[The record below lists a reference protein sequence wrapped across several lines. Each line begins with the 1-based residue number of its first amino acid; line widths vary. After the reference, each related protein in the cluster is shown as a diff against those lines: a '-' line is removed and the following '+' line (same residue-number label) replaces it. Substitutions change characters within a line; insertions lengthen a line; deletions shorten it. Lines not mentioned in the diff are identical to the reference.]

1 MAKLFGIRKRSSVL
15 LYINMITELK
25 RIIKAGFINFSRNGL
40 VSWAAVLVVTITL
53 SVITTIILLQAILY
67 FSLGVIKDKVDVTI
81 YFTVGAPV
89 DQIMALKYSLEQLP
103 EVAQVSYTSAED
115 ALKLFRDRHQE
126 DYPTIQALDEIGS
139 NPLGAYLNVKAK
151 EVSQYESIANF
162 LKSDNALASGSV
174 NIIDKVN
181 YHQNK
186 LVIDRLNSIISGAQK
201 LGFLVT
207 LLLIIISIII
217 TFNTIRLTIFI
228 SKEEIG
234 VMRLVGASKMRVR
247 GPFLVEGAIY
257 GIIASII
264 TMLIFLPATAWVGH
278 NMSYFLGLNMYS
290 YYLSHFLKI
299 FAILLVSGILLGI
312 ISSFLAIR
320 KYLNK

>member
-1 MAKLFGIRKRSSVL
+1 MGITSF
-15 LYINMITELK
+15 K
-25 RIIKAGFINFSRNGL
+25 RIIKGGFLNFKRGGI

-53 SVITTIILLQAILY
+53 SVITLIIFLQAVLH
-67 FSLGVIKDKVDVTI
+67 FSLNQIKDKVDVTI
-81 YFTVGAPV
+81 YFTVNAPEEK
-89 DQIMALKYSLEQLP
+89 IMLLKSSLEKLP
-103 EVAQVSYTSAED
+103 EVAAATYTSADE
-115 ALKLFRDRHQE
+115 ALKLFRDRHSS
-126 DYPTIQALDEIGS
+126 DYPTIQALDEIGD

-162 LKSDNALASGSV
+162 MKSDNALVLGSAS
-174 NIIDKVN
+174 IIDKVN

-186 LVIDRLNSIISGAQK
+186 LVIDRLNTIISGAQK

-207 LLLIIISIII
+207 LILMIISVII

-234 VMRLVGASKMRVR
+234 VMRLVGASKMHVR
-247 GPFLVEGAIY
+247 GPFMVEGVIY
-257 GIIASII
+257 GVIATIV
-264 TMLIFLPATAWVGH
+264 TMLVFWPAAGWLGR
-278 NMSYFLGLNMYS
+278 NMTDFLGINMYD
-290 YYLSHFLKI
+290 YYLSSFFQI
-299 FAILLVSGILLGI
+299 FTILLLSGIILGI